1 MMKISTV
8 MTPVTLMLVL
18 PLLTVLCAD
27 QQFLD
32 EPESL
37 TVREGE
43 EVKNDFPKNI
53 FPNSC
58 NIFF

>member
-1 MMKISTV
+1 MMKINTV
-8 MTPVTLMLVL
+8 MTPVTLLLVL
-18 PLLTVLCAD
+18 PLLTVICAD

-43 EVKNDFPKNI
+43 EVKNNFPKYV
-53 FPNSC
+53 SE
-58 NIFF
+58 